1 MGVDEMVE
9 DLKGKETWRVFR
21 IMSEF
26 IEGFDELSDIGPA
39 VSIFGSA
46 RIESN
51 KKYYKQCVEVAS
63 LLTKNG
69 YAVITGG
76 GPGLMEAANR
86 GAIQNGGMSIGL
98 NITLPK
104 EQKANKYQ
112 NRSLHFKY
120 FFARKVM
127 FVKYAIGYVCMPGG
141 FGTLDE
147 LFEALTLIQTHKIYP
162 FPIILFGKEYWAPL
176 MDFINKTM
184 LTHKTIDAS
193 DLDYIE
199 ITDDPNEVLAIINRH
214 MDKKMKLIKSA
225 GARERALKKEEARI
239 MKVKNRKGIP

>member
-1 MGVDEMVE
+1 MGVDPIMVE

-26 IEGFDELSDIGPA
+26 IEGFDELSDVGPA

-63 LLTKNG
+63 VLSKNG

-76 GPGLMEAANR
+76 GPGLMEAANK
-86 GAIQNGGMSIGL
+86 GALQNGGMSIGL
-98 NITLPK
+98 NISLPK

-112 NRSLHFKY
+112 SRSLYFKY

-162 FPIILFGKEYWAPL
+162 FPIILFGREYWAPL
-176 MDFINKTM
+176 MDFIKKTM
-184 LTHKTIDAS
+184 LHHKTIDAE
-193 DLDYIE
+193 DLDYID
-199 ITDDPNEVLAIINRH
+199 ITDDPKEVLAIINRH

-225 GARERALKKEEARI
+225 KPKEKKEGLAR
-239 MKVKNRKGIP
+239 MKNRKGIP